1 MKTLVTVLL
10 VLSSFATQAME
21 ISTRHQA
28 LIKKAV
34 EEKCDIRASLTLE
47 SVKVVEDRIDQGV
60 VDYYFTSK
68 YTAMVRIDQ
77 GVFDFY
83 DVVVKSAV
91 FDHYDHEA
99 QDWGGIEI
107 QSVTCMMQ

>member
-1 MKTLVTVLL
+1 MKTLVSL
-10 VLSSFATQAME
+10 VLAISSFAAQAME
-21 ISTRHQA
+21 ISARHQT
-28 LIKKAV
+28 LIKKAI
-34 EEKCDIRASLTLE
+34 EEKCHIRPSLKLE

-60 VDYYFTSK
+60 VDYYFTSN

-83 DVVVKSAV
+83 DVTVKSAV
-91 FDHYDHEA
+91 YDHYDHQA

-107 QSVTCMMQ
+107 HSVKCQMQ